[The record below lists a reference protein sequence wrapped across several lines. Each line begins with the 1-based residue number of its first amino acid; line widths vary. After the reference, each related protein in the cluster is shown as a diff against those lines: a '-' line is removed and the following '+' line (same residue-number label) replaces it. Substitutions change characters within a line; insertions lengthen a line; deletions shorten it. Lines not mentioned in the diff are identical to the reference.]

1 MPRPKKEKRR
11 RVASPYAL
19 FVKKH
24 YPSTR
29 DKFSRPQERIK
40 HIAQLWRDERK
51 IRSLLPGTPR
61 ERKRGNA
68 SEMTPEKKGNLWDTT
83 K

>member
-1 MPRPKKEKRR
+1 MPRPKKEKPR

-40 HIAQLWRDERK
+40 HIAQLWRDGGKNKEPA
-51 IRSLLPGTPR
+51 SGNTEEEGT
-61 ERKRGNA
+61 ESHDA
-68 SEMTPEKKGNLWDTT
+68 TA
-83 K
+83 

>member
-51 IRSLLPGTPR
+51 NKEPAA
-61 ERKRGNA
+61 GNT
-68 SEMTPEKKGNLWDTT
+68 EEEEEKQEETESQDAAT
-83 K
+83 